1 MYLYSILDLCYSK
14 TVVPG
19 VQYPSI
25 TLYLCV
31 YRVFCSLDEVELWVV
46 MTSMLSGALM
56 YTVLVANAAA
66 IITNVDQAA
75 KAYKNKVF

>member
-1 MYLYSILDLCYSK
+1 MYW
-14 TVVPG
+14 
-19 VQYPSI
+19 
-25 TLYLCV
+25 
-31 YRVFCSLDEVELWVV
+31 VFCSLDEVELWVV

-75 KAYKNKVF
+75 KAYKDKVYYV